1 MPVALVT
8 GASRGIGRAIALRLA
23 EDGWDVAAN
32 FFMNPAGAEDVAR
45 EARAWGQKCFPI
57 AADVG
62 DPEQAAHLV
71 EEALGHFGRLDAI
84 VNNAGVYDRRPMD
97 KLAVED
103 WARTIATNLSGPFY
117 VVRAALPQLKEGAR
131 IVNLASVLG
140 ETGSKHG
147 AHYAASKGG
156 LIALTKSMARE
167 LAPRGILV
175 NAVAPGAVETDILS
189 GDTPEQRAAR
199 LRTIPLAR
207 VGVPDEV
214 AGVVAW
220 LLGKDAS
227 YVTGQVVHVNG
238 GLLMP

>member
-1 MPVALVT
+1 MPVTLVT

-32 FFMNPAGAEDVAR
+32 FFMNPQGAEDVAR
-45 EARAWGQKCFPI
+45 EVRAWGRTCYPI
-57 AADVG
+57 GADVG
-62 DPEQAAHLV
+62 DPAQAEHLV
-71 EEALGHFGRLDAI
+71 EETLGHFGSLDAI
-84 VNNAGVYDRRPMD
+84 VNNAGVYDRKTMD
-97 KLAVED
+97 AVTPDEFQ
-103 WARTIATNLSGPFY
+103 RTIATNLAGPFH
-117 VVRAALPQLKEGAR
+117 VVRAALPHLKEGAR

-140 ETGSKHG
+140 AMGSKHG
-147 AHYAASKGG
+147 VHYTASKGG
-156 LIALTKSMARE
+156 LIAMTKSMARE

-175 NAVAPGAVETDILS
+175 NAVAPGAVETDILA

-199 LRTIPLAR
+199 LKTIPVGR
-207 VGVPDEV
+207 VGQPEEV

-220 LLGKDAS
+220 LLGPDAS